1 MSAEQA
7 DAIDVLVNIIRDHAF
22 DPIERCTDGT
32 VRVCGLCRDATDH
45 VCIASLNEH
54 LELSLVRTCDCN
66 EPALEEF
73 VGIFQSALREKLEA
87 GLGAAPDSDS
97 RQANT
102 DEPATAAPPKASDPL
117 HRSPTGNDAARPPK
131 PRPLPVQFNNIP
143 DELKAC
149 PQWVGWRYEWRTDKK
164 GEGKW
169 TKPPYQPNGN
179 PAKSTDPNTWSSF
192 EDVRRAYQR
201 GGFDGIGFV
210 LTANDPYTAFDLDH
224 CLNANA
230 EVIDSRVANYVT
242 QLNSYTERTPGGDG
256 LRVIVRAKLPPGG
269 RKKGNLECYDNQRY
283 VTLTGAS
290 FPAGGYPFSIVNR
303 QTEVEAIHAEIFVER
318 DQPRARERAS
328 TETLNLDDAALINK
342 ARKDS
347 AKFAALAD
355 GQWQSQGF
363 KSQSEADLFYCSK
376 LAYWTNRGP
385 APIDT
390 LFRRSGLM
398 HEKWNRDD
406 YRQRTI
412 AEAIRGCKKTYAE
425 RVHET
430 KAEDILEEAAD
441 LPEVQFARKKKEF
454 QKRLR
459 DEAGWELSLDEI
471 ISEVRRRRQK
481 RQSSGREK
489 PPLRRKS

>member
-1 MSAEQA
+1 MSAEDIGQTA
-7 DAIDVLVNIIRDHAF
+7 MRELHDLIPGAGPLAKGSELFGWPCSIHYNCAVNAI
-22 DPIERCTDGT
+22 TDGLKIS
-32 VRVCGLCRDATDH
+32 LCCDH
-45 VCIASLNEH
+45 GADDG
-54 LELSLVRTCDCN
+54 R
-66 EPALEEF
+66 EF
-73 VGIFQSALREKLEA
+73 VKRLNLPRDILRKVCALL
-87 GLGAAPDSDS
+87 GLSPDLNSG
-97 RQANT
+97 QANT
-102 DEPATAAPPKASDPL
+102 DESTPAAAAAPPKASDPL